1 MLKYITNIPKKN
13 IIRNF
18 SSSNYIL
25 NRIYTKNEEWIEN
38 KKYYTQIG
46 ITKNASQQFGEL
58 VYLEYQFKKNDII
71 KENEE
76 IVILESVKATDSIN
90 APFDCTLVENNDILE
105 DDLTKINENPEDTW
119 IVRINKAD

>member
-1 MLKYITNIPKKN
+1 MLKYIANIPKKN

-25 NRIYTKNEEWIEN
+25 NRIYTKNEEWIE
-38 KKYYTQIG
+38 KKKDYTQIG
-46 ITKNASQQFGEL
+46 ITKNASQQIGEL

-71 KENEE
+71 KQNEE

-90 APFDCTLVENNDILE
+90 APFNCILVENNSILE
-105 DDLTKINENPEDTW
+105 EDLTKINENPEDTW
-119 IVRINKAD
+119 VVRINKAD

>member
-25 NRIYTKNEEWIEN
+25 NRIYTKNEEWIE
-38 KKYYTQIG
+38 KKEDYTQIG
-46 ITKNASQQFGEL
+46 ITKNASQQIGEL

-71 KENEE
+71 KQNEE

-90 APFDCTLVENNDILE
+90 APFDCKLVENNDILE
-105 DDLTKINENPEDTW
+105 DDLTKINENSEDTW
-119 IVRINKAD
+119 VVRINKAD

>member
-1 MLKYITNIPKKN
+1 MLKYIANIPKKN

-25 NRIYTKNEEWIEN
+25 NRIYTKNEEWIE
-38 KKYYTQIG
+38 KKEDYTQIG
-46 ITKNASQQFGEL
+46 ITKNASQQIGEL

-71 KENEE
+71 KQNEE

-90 APFDCTLVENNDILE
+90 APFNCILVENNSILE
-105 DDLTKINENPEDTW
+105 EDLTKINENPEDTW
-119 IVRINKAD
+119 VVRINKAD

>member
-1 MLKYITNIPKKN
+1 MLKYIIKIPKNN

-18 SSSNYIL
+18 TSSNYVL
-25 NRIYTKNEEWIEN
+25 SRIYTKNEEWIEN
-38 KKYYTQIG
+38 KKDYTQIG
-46 ITKNASQQFGEL
+46 ITKHASQQIGEL

-90 APFDCTLVENNDILE
+90 APFNCTLIENNDILE
-105 DDLTKINENPEDTW
+105 DDLTKLNENPEDTW
-119 IVRINKAD
+119 VVKITKAD